1 MAKEW
6 IEYETSTGNIVCIL
20 SAEGEDAPNVQ
31 SGHAVMDVP
40 EGWDGDIDGWRVI
53 ENGTLVR
60 TRLTIQERMER
71 ERERRERAEN
81 AYKRVIQIKSD
92 FILALLDDDTEAQAA
107 YKAEYKRLKV
117 RL

>member
-1 MAKEW
+1 MKREW
-6 IEYETSTGNIVCIL
+6 LEYETGTGYIVCIL
-20 SAEGEDAPNVQ
+20 SSETDEEPFIRE
-31 SGHAVMDVP
+31 GHAIMAVP
-40 EGWDGDIDGWRVI
+40 EDWDGDIDGWRV
-53 ENGTLVR
+53 EDGALVR
-60 TRLTIQERMER
+60 TRLTVQERLER